1 MGASRQP
8 TSLRCRSSAFEP
20 SLALPPAAT
29 RKRNCNRGLPTARGR
44 NTRRSSRP
52 PRRLSWESGGGGGF
66 RRRRAQRDPDAA
78 ATRSRPTVRRHRLA
92 AAEPRRDSA
101 PPHASWR
108 AAPVSTVPDMSAR
121 RRRARTGADGQ
132 GGGTFG
138 LLGNRGP
145 PWKAAMTAALFT
157 IAVNALLMARPVSV
171 PTKRS
176 SRRRTC
182 APRQVGL
189 ASGEAEIWSE
199 RSHSAQMHFDHC
211 RCGLRDETHTAA
223 KAWTPSQRTLRAAYA
238 LLML

>member
-157 IAVNALLMARPVSV
+157 IAVNALLIGS
-171 PTKRS
+171 TGKRS
-176 SRRRTC
+176 DQAVVSTTHMRSTPGRPRIRRGRN
-182 APRQVGL
+182 L
-189 ASGEAEIWSE
+189 E
-199 RSHSAQMHFDHC
+199 
-211 RCGLRDETHTAA
+211 
-223 KAWTPSQRTLRAAYA
+223 
-238 LLML
+238 